1 MRAGAIISAIAHA
14 LVVVWALFGT
24 PKPFDTAS
32 GEPVAVDLIPA
43 SEAPPAPSTVSE
55 PKPEPAPKF
64 EALPPPLVP
73 PRATTVTELP
83 STSVPQAAAKASAP
97 PPPAPAPQQA
107 PPQRSA
113 AAPPTA
119 SPASP
124 AASPASP
131 AAPVAPPQSASSP
144 SPPPAATSAT
154 PSIFDPASIPKLMVM
169 APTPPAAASPTL
181 GFDAP
186 ADVAADLSREEVVA
200 FKTHLK
206 KCLRLPAG
214 VDAERKLRVTMR
226 VFLKPDGSFSAEPML
241 VAASA
246 AREGP
251 ALVKAATDALNA
263 CQPYALPAAKYN
275 DWKMLDLTL
284 SPRDMA
290 GG

>member
-14 LVVVWALFGT
+14 VVVVWALFGT

-32 GEPVAVDLIPA
+32 GEPIAVDLVPA
-43 SEAPPAPSTVSE
+43 SEAPPEPSKPPE
-55 PKPEPAPKF
+55 PKAEPEPKR
-64 EALPPPLVP
+64 EVLPPPLVP
-73 PRATTVTELP
+73 PRATTVTEKP

-97 PPPAPAPQQA
+97 PPPAPSQTPQQA
-107 PPQRSA
+107 SPQAKQRSA
-113 AAPPTA
+113 AAPA
-119 SPASP
+119 NSSPASP
-124 AASPASP
+124 ATPPAP
-131 AAPVAPPQSASSP
+131 QQSAKP
-144 SPPPAATSAT
+144 PTPPPAPLSAT
-154 PSIFDPASIPKLMVM
+154 PSIFDPASIPKLMDM
-169 APTPPAAASPTL
+169 TPTPPGAASSTL

-214 VDAERKLRVTMR
+214 IDAERKLRVTMR
-226 VFLKPDGSFSAEPML
+226 VFLKPDGSFSADPLL

-251 ALVKAATDALNA
+251 ALVKAATDALKE

>member
-1 MRAGAIISAIAHA
+1 
-14 LVVVWALFGT
+14 VVWVLFGT

-32 GEPVAVDLIPA
+32 GEPVAVDLVPA
-43 SEAPPAPSTVSE
+43 SEAPPEASKPPE
-55 PKPEPAPKF
+55 PKAEPEPKF
-64 EALPPPLVP
+64 EVPPPPLVP
-73 PRATTVTELP
+73 PRATTVAEKP
-83 STSVPQAAAKASAP
+83 STSVPQAAVKASAP
-97 PPPAPAPQQA
+97 PPPSHASPQASPPQA
-107 PPQRSA
+107 QQRSA
-113 AAPPTA
+113 AAPP
-119 SPASP
+119 
-124 AASPASP
+124 
-131 AAPVAPPQSASSP
+131 
-144 SPPPAATSAT
+144 SPPPAPQQSATPPSAPPAPLSAT
-154 PSIFDPASIPKLMVM
+154 PSIFDPASIPTLMAM
-169 APTPPAAASPTL
+169 TPTPPAAPSATL

-186 ADVAADLSREEVVA
+186 ADAAADLSREEVVA

-226 VFLKPDGSFSAEPML
+226 VFLRPDGSFSADPML

-251 ALVKAATDALNA
+251 ALVKAATDALKE